1 MSGQEEVWVPIT
13 VHLPLGFAKSW
24 SPNKC
29 APVSFICGPY
39 AIIMLAQLGNTVL
52 VPVLP
57 FLVKEYVSPSHVA
70 KQYGILQSAMWIAQ
84 TLLSPMLG
92 ALSDS
97 IGRRQVIFVS
107 LLISMAG
114 CVFLGYSTTFI
125 QMLAS
130 RIITGAGFQIAL
142 FRAYFAT
149 TQPKEKRTG
158 SFGLIGVI
166 QGFSLFVGPTIG
178 GLISAF
184 GGKRMAAFGAAAAF
198 ATAAL
203 VCLIWKPDEDTV
215 EVQLRRRASSTGLS
229 GEALRDHEASR
240 KTVAGVKFVKV
251 SVDSGLVPGAEVT
264 YYFGSLGKAVY
275 KFWLLIAYL
284 ASHGVIPLLF
294 LNFFYR
300 FAFAAYKSNFAFL
313 CHSALEFGPREVGF
327 VLSAMGLGGIFVQG
341 VLVRV
346 VTTAV
351 GEERTLLLAM
361 ASTALGFSAL
371 SYVKTVY
378 HLAPA
383 LALVSI
389 GYGLAVP
396 CLSTLF
402 SNVPME
408 QGIMQGIAGSI
419 DRFGQSFGPI
429 LGGWLLDLVGQ
440 GWLMLCTGA
449 SLAVISSICL
459 LFVGDG
465 CLSWIK
471 DSLFGKAT
479 AGYDPVGLDQSDN
492 SVGLEMEMEPLDKED
507 ELDHSPGAGREEG
520 EVLNG
525 FKVAPTLESMEGGN
539 GYARA

>member
-70 KQYGILQSAMWIAQ
+70 QQYGILQSAMWIAQ

-114 CVFLGYSTTFI
+114 CVLLGYSTTFI

-198 ATAAL
+198 
-203 VCLIWKPDEDTV
+203 
-215 EVQLRRRASSTGLS
+215 
-229 GEALRDHEASR
+229 
-240 KTVAGVKFVKV
+240 
-251 SVDSGLVPGAEVT
+251 
-264 YYFGSLGKAVY
+264 
-275 KFWLLIAYL
+275 
-284 ASHGVIPLLF
+284 
-294 LNFFYR
+294 
-300 FAFAAYKSNFAFL
+300 
-313 CHSALEFGPREVGF
+313 
-327 VLSAMGLGGIFVQG
+327 
-341 VLVRV
+341 
-346 VTTAV
+346 
-351 GEERTLLLAM
+351 
-361 ASTALGFSAL
+361 
-371 SYVKTVY
+371 
-378 HLAPA
+378 
-383 LALVSI
+383 
-389 GYGLAVP
+389 
-396 CLSTLF
+396 
-402 SNVPME
+402 
-408 QGIMQGIAGSI
+408 
-419 DRFGQSFGPI
+419 
-429 LGGWLLDLVGQ
+429 
-440 GWLMLCTGA
+440 
-449 SLAVISSICL
+449 
-459 LFVGDG
+459 
-465 CLSWIK
+465 
-471 DSLFGKAT
+471 
-479 AGYDPVGLDQSDN
+479 
-492 SVGLEMEMEPLDKED
+492 
-507 ELDHSPGAGREEG
+507 
-520 EVLNG
+520 
-525 FKVAPTLESMEGGN
+525 
-539 GYARA
+539 

>member
-1 MSGQEEVWVPIT
+1 MSGKEEVWVPVT

-29 APVSFICGPY
+29 APVSLICGPY

-57 FLVKEYVSPSHVA
+57 FLVKQYVSPSHVA

-107 LLISMAG
+107 LLISMGG
-114 CVFLGYSTTFI
+114 CVLLGYSTTFI
-125 QMLAS
+125 EMLAS

-142 FRAYFAT
+142 FRAYFAS

-203 VCLIWKPDEDTV
+203 VCLIWTPDEETV
-215 EVQLRRRASSTGLS
+215 ESQLRRRSSSQGLTGD
-229 GEALRDHEASR
+229 ALRSHEESR
-240 KTVAGVKFVKV
+240 KTVGGVKFVKV
-251 SVDSGLVPGAEVT
+251 EVDSGLVPGAEVT
-264 YYFGSLGKAVY
+264 YYFGSVGKALY
-275 KFWLLIAYL
+275 KVWLLLVYL

-294 LNFFYR
+294 LNFFFR

-313 CHSALEFGPREVGF
+313 CHSALEFGPKEVGF

-346 VTTAV
+346 VTSAV

-361 ASTALGFSAL
+361 VSTSIGFSAL

-383 LALVSI
+383 LTLVSV

-440 GWLMLCTGA
+440 GWLMLCTGT
-449 SLAVISSICL
+449 SLGAIAAVCL

-465 CLSWIK
+465 CLAWIK
-471 DSLFGKAT
+471 DSFFGKAT

-492 SVGLEMEMEPLDKED
+492 SVGLEMEPLDKE
-507 ELDHSPGAGREEG
+507 EEPGEAQEEG
-520 EVLNG
+520 AALNG
-525 FKVAPTLESMEGGN
+525 FKGAPSLESMEGGN
-539 GYARA
+539 GYPRA